1 MDIASLRA
9 KLDNIAEELAQL
21 PEQESVAIEEE
32 TIEETDMM
40 PKTLKCKEC
49 GDMLGNP
56 TTDCRHDS
64 QDPAG
69 PNWIMVDVDNDGD
82 MDMAMAN
89 EEDLSEFSPADMK
102 AADKDNKAIQKS
114 GSGMKSTSAA
124 RPQVAGTLAQRLKT
138 EEIEEVEEATV
149 EVPVAALAELMQLAG
164 YSNYADKLQEYE
176 NEPDEDYSDT
186 EDQMIGLSGG
196 LNGPK
201 KMYPASAPGD
211 NPMDQEP
218 REIEE
223 DAIASVEESL
233 YKSYKAFLEEAEI
246 NATED

>member
-1 MDIASLRA
+1 MDIAELRV
-9 KLDNIAEELAQL
+9 KLDNIAAALA
-21 PEQESVAIEEE
+21 EQDVQQEDIAIEEE
-32 TIEETDMM
+32 QVEEVEA
-40 PKTLKCKEC
+40 PVAEVEF
-49 GDMLGNP
+49 
-56 TTDCRHDS
+56 
-64 QDPAG
+64 A
-69 PNWIMVDVDNDGD
+69 
-82 MDMAMAN
+82 
-89 EEDLSEFSPADMK
+89 EEYNLEVEEEEA
-102 AADKDNKAIQKS
+102 
-114 GSGMKSTSAA
+114 
-124 RPQVAGTLAQRLKT
+124 VA
-138 EEIEEVEEATV
+138 EEEVEETV

-233 YKSYKAFLEEAEI
+233 YKSYAAFLEEAEI
-246 NATED
+246 AEDSTSMVGYAPKGTTIDPKTGRPVPPKSDGPKVKAEPGTAPPGTKIDPKTGKITVPKGSGPFIKNL

>member
-1 MDIASLRA
+1 MDIAELRV
-9 KLDNIAEELAQL
+9 KLDNIAAALA
-21 PEQESVAIEEE
+21 EQDVQQEDIAIEEE
-32 TIEETDMM
+32 QVEEVEA
-40 PKTLKCKEC
+40 PV
-49 GDMLGNP
+49 
-56 TTDCRHDS
+56 
-64 QDPAG
+64 A
-69 PNWIMVDVDNDGD
+69 
-82 MDMAMAN
+82 
-89 EEDLSEFSPADMK
+89 EEDNLEVEEEA
-102 AADKDNKAIQKS
+102 
-114 GSGMKSTSAA
+114 
-124 RPQVAGTLAQRLKT
+124 VA
-138 EEIEEVEEATV
+138 EEEVEETV

-164 YSNYADKLQEYE
+164 YSNYADKLAEYE

-246 NATED
+246 AEDSTSMVGYAPKGTTIDPKTGRPVPPKSDGPKVKAEPGTAPPGTKIDPKTGKITVPKGSGPFIKNL